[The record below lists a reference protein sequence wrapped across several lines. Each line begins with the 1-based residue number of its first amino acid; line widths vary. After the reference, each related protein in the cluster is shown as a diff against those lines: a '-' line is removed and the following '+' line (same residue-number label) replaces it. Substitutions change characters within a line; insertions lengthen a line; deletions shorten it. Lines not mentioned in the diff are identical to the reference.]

1 MNAQGADKGGVEEPI
16 SHHFVTA
23 MIKGDTGA
31 PPGHW
36 AIKGA
41 DAQAGDLKV
50 AWHFHLSLLGIG
62 SLG

>member
-1 MNAQGADKGGVEEPI
+1 MEEPI

-50 AWHFHLSLLGIG
+50 ADTSTALLAWAVCMD
-62 SLG
+62 

>member
-1 MNAQGADKGGVEEPI
+1 MWLTAAACQTQGADKGGVEEPI

-50 AWHFHLSLLGIG
+50 A
-62 SLG
+62 

>member
-50 AWHFHLSLLGIG
+50 A
-62 SLG
+62 